1 MPNSE
6 NFDLSSK
13 LERLIETID
22 IANLLT
28 SPIIESVRNLLEVS
42 AAAIGS
48 GEASVLVREGTEGGL
63 RFLIAIGE
71 VADQLSN
78 VTIPAGKG
86 IAGFVLSSGQP
97 MAV

>member
-48 GEASVLVREGTEGGL
+48 GDRIGCARGGSPRGL
-63 RFLIAIGE
+63 R
-71 VADQLSN
+71 
-78 VTIPAGKG
+78 
-86 IAGFVLSSGQP
+86 VLRVLGTG
-97 MAV
+97 